1 MIKLMSYYLRPV
13 EHESGETLG
22 DILQRY
28 VKPGRVYER
37 TATGRIRCHSC
48 AIRCSIPEGKSG
60 YCRVRFVKNG
70 KLYVPWGYVA
80 GLQVDPIEKK
90 PFYHVMPGTDAL
102 SFGMLGCDLH
112 CSFCQNWVSSQALR
126 DEAAGTLPLEASPE
140 DLVRLAHDSGSKSVV
155 STYNEP
161 LITSEWSHD
170 VFELAKK
177 EGLYT
182 AYVSNGNVTEQ
193 VIEFLQ
199 PVLDF
204 YKVDLKTFND
214 KNYRKLGTRLERV
227 TSGIQ
232 LLKEKKFWVEIV
244 TLIIPGFNDSEEEL
258 RDMAR
263 FLADVDPYMP
273 WHVTAF
279 HPDYKMTDRGWTPV
293 ETLLKACQIGK
304 EEGLHYVYAGNAAG
318 QVGKWENTYCHHCGK
333 LLVERH
339 GFRILKNV
347 IERLGRCPE
356 CKTTIPGHW
365 FFK

>member
-1 MIKLMSYYLRPV
+1 M
-13 EHESGETLG
+13 
-22 DILQRY
+22 
-28 VKPGRVYER
+28 
-37 TATGRIRCHSC
+37 
-48 AIRCSIPEGKSG
+48 
-60 YCRVRFVKNG
+60 
-70 KLYVPWGYVA
+70 
-80 GLQVDPIEKK
+80 
-90 PFYHVMPGTDAL
+90 
-102 SFGMLGCDLH
+102 
-112 CSFCQNWVSSQALR
+112 R

-140 DLVRLAHDSGSKSVV
+140 ELVRLAHDSGSKSVV

-347 IERLGRCPE
+347 IERPSRCPE